1 MKEIY
6 QNSTSKKFINI
17 FLFFLLIYLSFIYL
31 GIDFE
36 RFFSAFGSF
45 GNIIVNRYYPADIE
59 YILDPGY
66 LHSILNSIQMAYVG
80 LVVGVIIAS
89 ILSYFAAI
97 NITPSKNIAYP
108 IGKFFIIFSRSIHE
122 TIWTILFVTIIGFGM
137 LAGVMAL
144 TMYCI
149 GFFGKLFTEQLESVN
164 MKLVETIRSNG
175 ANEFQVFIFGVWP
188 QVKTS
193 FTGIL
198 IYTWDVCF
206 RASTI
211 IGFFGAG
218 GMGWYLKRNVLQLE
232 YARVASIVLSIVA
245 LVILSE
251 ILSGFMRNKIQKETQ

>member
-80 LVVGVIIAS
+80 LVLGVIIAS

-108 IGKFFIIFSRSIHE
+108 HWKIFYYIFKINSRDNLDYSFCDYY
-122 TIWTILFVTIIGFGM
+122 WFWDVSR
-137 LAGVMAL
+137 
-144 TMYCI
+144 CD
-149 GFFGKLFTEQLESVN
+149 
-164 MKLVETIRSNG
+164 G
-175 ANEFQVFIFGVWP
+175 AN
-188 QVKTS
+188 
-193 FTGIL
+193 
-198 IYTWDVCF
+198 
-206 RASTI
+206 
-211 IGFFGAG
+211 
-218 GMGWYLKRNVLQLE
+218 NVL
-232 YARVASIVLSIVA
+232 YRFFWKTFHRTARKCKY
-245 LVILSE
+245 E
-251 ILSGFMRNKIQKETQ
+251 IS

>member
-45 GNIIVNRYYPADIE
+45 GDIIVNRYYPADIE

-108 IGKFFIIFSRSIHE
+108 IGKFFIIFSRSIH
-122 TIWTILFVTIIGFGM
+122 
-137 LAGVMAL
+137 
-144 TMYCI
+144 
-149 GFFGKLFTEQLESVN
+149 
-164 MKLVETIRSNG
+164 
-175 ANEFQVFIFGVWP
+175 
-188 QVKTS
+188 
-193 FTGIL
+193 
-198 IYTWDVCF
+198 
-206 RASTI
+206 
-211 IGFFGAG
+211 
-218 GMGWYLKRNVLQLE
+218 
-232 YARVASIVLSIVA
+232 
-245 LVILSE
+245 
-251 ILSGFMRNKIQKETQ
+251 